1 MTLPLAL
8 DAKSL
13 KIVYIS
19 AGKSTVVDS
28 EPSEIP
34 LCNLYQLIRKER
46 GACWSYNKA
55 TTRLYP
61 QKTPHTKH
69 NSSKRLWQLFS
80 TMVHIFQFVALVGMI
95 FNISASALT
104 TGSAG

>member
-46 GACWSYNKA
+46 GAC
-55 TTRLYP
+55 
-61 QKTPHTKH
+61 
-69 NSSKRLWQLFS
+69 
-80 TMVHIFQFVALVGMI
+80 
-95 FNISASALT
+95 
-104 TGSAG
+104 